1 MFRMM
6 RKYLFQS
13 VSKNLKHQ
21 DAINMFQNVPL
32 IDHNRSNFPEKN
44 KFMQIEDVDFVLIKN
59 SDTKTSDD

>member
-1 MFRMM
+1 M
-6 RKYLFQS
+6 RKSLFQS

-32 IDHNRSNFPEKN
+32 IEYNRSNFREKN
-44 KFMQIEDVDFVLIKN
+44 KFMQIEDVNFVLIKK